1 MRRGNVF
8 KKIFIIMGII
18 LLLGIISAICYG
30 IYYRTKYE
38 SIIATIKSTNGTELE
53 RKLGAVTAEL
63 ERTKSALAESEQSVG
78 RLEELDQRRDEGIR
92 RISGII
98 DNAGKSASGIESGER
113 RARIAF
119 EAIAG
124 IADILENEFSGGAK
138 QR

>member
-1 MRRGNVF
+1 VREKIIVF
-8 KKIFIIMGII
+8 LFIFISGV
-18 LLLGIISAICYG
+18 AICG
-30 IYYRTKYE
+30 IAAAAFNWNRYKGLRDTIE
-38 SIIATIKSTNGTELE
+38 SANAGELQRQLGT
-53 RKLGAVTAEL
+53 VTAEL
-63 ERTKSALAESEQSVG
+63 ERTKSALTESQQSVG

-98 DNAGKSASGIESGER
+98 DNAGKSVSGIESGER

-124 IADILENEFSGGAK
+124 IVDILETEFSGGAK